1 MTNSG
6 VDRKNLEKK
15 LRSVLFRS
23 RILLGHFLSYLIDP
37 LVGDDGEG
45 RGVVEDVVVAV
56 LLPEG
61 EVDVA
66 EAVVEELVKVRPR
79 PDHRPSQ
86 QVLPDALRWLFD
98 VTYCSDNLMDVVI
111 DLLT

>member
-1 MTNSG
+1 MCQLISG
-6 VDRKNLEKK
+6 YEFCWVT
-15 LRSVLFRS
+15 FT
-23 RILLGHFLSYLIDP
+23 YLIDP

-79 PDHRPSQ
+79 PDRRPRQ
-86 QVLPDALRWLFD
+86 QVLADALW
-98 VTYCSDNLMDVVI
+98 
-111 DLLT
+111 

>member
-6 VDRKNLEKK
+6 VDRKNL
-15 LRSVLFRS
+15 RGNRDLFCQICRFPVVNAVGS
-23 RILLGHFLSYLIDP
+23 LSLYLIDP

-66 EAVVEELVKVRPR
+66 EAVVEELVEVRPR
-79 PDHRPSQ
+79 PDHRPRQ
-86 QVLPDALRWLFD
+86 QVLADALWL
-98 VTYCSDNLMDVVI
+98 YLMLLVPPDVVI
-111 DLLT
+111 NLLT

>member
-1 MTNSG
+1 MLHGIKRGMTNSG
-6 VDRKNLEKK
+6 VDRKNLKEK
-15 LRSVLFRS
+15 LRSVPVANS
-23 RILLGHFLSYLIDP
+23 VGSLSLYLIDP

-79 PDHRPSQ
+79 PDHRPRQ
-86 QVLPDALRWLFD
+86 QVLPDALW
-98 VTYCSDNLMDVVI
+98 
-111 DLLT
+111 

>member
-1 MTNSG
+1 MKKSRSMLHGIKRGMTNSG
-6 VDRKNLEKK
+6 VDRKNLKEK
-15 LRSVLFRS
+15 LRSVPVANS
-23 RILLGHFLSYLIDP
+23 VGSLSLYLIDP

-79 PDHRPSQ
+79 PDHRPRQ
-86 QVLPDALRWLFD
+86 QVLSDALR
-98 VTYCSDNLMDVVI
+98 
-111 DLLT
+111 